1 MYWRIRRSF
10 GRVSALAEQR
20 AADAPAPAGSSVTS
34 LGMLA
39 TAQCMNPVP
48 VGASGS

>member
-1 MYWRIRRSF
+1 MYCRIRRSF
-10 GRVSALAEQR
+10 GMVSALAGI
-20 AADAPAPAGSSVTS
+20 APPMAPAPAGSAVTS
-34 LGMLA
+34 PGMLA